1 LDIEGNEKLIEK
13 IREEIHQKGAIPF
26 CEFMEMALYD
36 KDDGYYMVSDIQFG
50 EGGDFATSTE
60 FHPLFGKMLA
70 KQIAQMLG
78 AFPSGKALKLIEMG
92 AGKGVLSKIVL
103 EFLQREFPELYASV
117 SYVIIERSPALRER
131 QCQLLEGFEKQGKV
145 VWYEDLS
152 SLGDSFCGCL
162 FSNELL
168 DAFSVHR
175 VQLEKGELKEIFVTL
190 KGDQWVECLE
200 KPSTEELLNYF
211 KRLGIKLGE
220 GMKAEVNL
228 KALDWMA
235 EVGRALQSGYVLTI
249 DYGYPAKQLYTPA
262 RSKGTLLCYFRH
274 TVEDDPYKRI
284 GLQDMT
290 SHLDFTSLAEAGEG
304 AGLSLLGFTDQL
316 SFLMGLGI
324 AEAMELMVQE
334 KGLDHLEVQRAQA
347 LLMPNRM
354 GKVFKVLLQGKGPPP
369 VSLDGFK
376 FRPFISGVL
385 NA

>member
-1 LDIEGNEKLIEK
+1 MKGNERLIEK
-13 IREEIHQKGAIPF
+13 IKAEIHKKGAIPF

-36 KDDGYYMVSDIQFG
+36 KEDGYYMSTNIQFG

-60 FHPLFGKMLA
+60 FHPLFGIMVA
-70 KQIAQMLG
+70 KQIAQILG
-78 AFPSGKALKLIEMG
+78 AFPSGKTPMLVEMG
-92 AGKGVLSKIVL
+92 AGKGLLSKIVL
-103 EFLQREFPELYASV
+103 DFLQREFPDLYASL
-117 SYVIIERSPALRER
+117 SYFIIERSPALRER
-131 QCQLLEGFEKQGKV
+131 QCRLLEGFEKQGKV

-175 VQLEKGELKEIFVTL
+175 VQVEKGELKEIFVTL

-200 KPSTEELLNYF
+200 KPSTVELLNYF
-211 KRLGIKLGE
+211 KRLGLDLGE
-220 GMKAEVNL
+220 GLKAEVNL

-235 EVGRALQSGYVLTI
+235 EVGRAIQTGFVLTI
-249 DYGYPAKQLYTPA
+249 DYGYPANQLYTLA
-262 RSKGTLLCYFRH
+262 RPKGSLLCYFRH
-274 TVEDDPYKRI
+274 TIEEDPYKRI

-290 SHLDFTSLAEAGEG
+290 SHLDFTSLAGAGER
-304 AGLSLLGFTDQL
+304 AGLRLLGFTDQL

-324 AEAMELMVQE
+324 AEEMELMVQE

-347 LLMPNRM
+347 LLMPSRM
-354 GKVFKVLLQGKGPPP
+354 GKVFKVLLQGKGNPS

-385 NA
+385 NV

>member
-1 LDIEGNEKLIEK
+1 MSIEGNERLIEK

-60 FHPLFGKMLA
+60 FHPLFGKMIA

-78 AFPSGKALKLIEMG
+78 AFPSGKPLKLVEMG
-92 AGKGVLSKIVL
+92 AGSGLLSKIVL
-103 EFLQREFPELYASV
+103 EFLQREFPDLFASL
-117 SYVIIERSPALRER
+117 SYFIIERSPALREK
-131 QCQLLEGFEKQGKV
+131 QGQLLEEFENQGKV

-175 VQLEKGELKEIFVTL
+175 VQIEKGELKEIFVTL
-190 KGDQWVECLE
+190 KGDQWVECLK

-235 EVGRALQSGYVLTI
+235 EVGRAIQSGYVLTI

-274 TVEDDPYKRI
+274 SIEEDPYKRI

-290 SHLDFTSLAEAGEG
+290 SHIDFTSLVETGKR

-324 AEAMELMVQE
+324 AEEMEVMVQE
-334 KGLDHLEVQRAQA
+334 KGLEHIEVQRARA
-347 LLMPNRM
+347 LVMPSRM
-354 GKVFKVLLQGKGPPP
+354 GKVFKVLLQGKGNPS

-385 NA
+385 NP